1 MSEPDFLTTTRTAY
15 DTVAVDY
22 ESLLRDEL
30 AGNALDRALLGA
42 FAEDVLADGAGPVA
56 DLGCG
61 PGRVTTHLA
70 SLGLDVFG
78 LDLSS
83 AMVAVARER
92 LPELRFVV
100 GSLLELE
107 AAGIAPGSL
116 AGAVA
121 WYSIIHTPP
130 AHLPRVFAEFRRA
143 LRPGGRLLLAFQAG
157 DHRPKH
163 LERGYG
169 HEIDLDAYRLD
180 PDAIAG
186 LLAEA
191 GFVAG
196 TATIRQARA
205 PEPTPQAYLQVTTP
219 ED

>member
-1 MSEPDFLTTTRTAY
+1 MSEPDFLTATRTAY

-78 LDLSS
+78 LDLSP

-180 PDAIAG
+180 PDRIAG

-191 GFVAG
+191 GFVAD

>member
-1 MSEPDFLTTTRTAY
+1 MSEPDFLTATRTAY

-30 AGNALDRALLGA
+30 GGNALDRALLGA

-70 SLGLDVFG
+70 SIGLDVFG
-78 LDLSS
+78 LDLSP

-100 GSLLELE
+100 GSLLDLE
-107 AAGIAPGSL
+107 AAGIEPGSL

-130 AHLPRVFAEFRRA
+130 AHLPKVFAEFRRA

-157 DHRPKH
+157 DHRAKH

-180 PDAIAG
+180 PDTIAD
-186 LLAEA
+186 LLGEA

-196 TATIRQARA
+196 TATIRQARGL
-205 PEPTPQAYLQVTTP
+205 EPTPQAYLQVTTP
-219 ED
+219 DD

>member
-1 MSEPDFLTTTRTAY
+1 VSEPAFLTATRTAY

-42 FAEDVLADGAGPVA
+42 FAEDILADGAGPVA

-61 PGRVTTHLA
+61 PGRITTHIA
-70 SLGLDVFG
+70 ALGLDVFG
-78 LDLSS
+78 LDLSP

-92 LPELRFVV
+92 HPELRFVE
-100 GSLLELE
+100 GSLLDLR

-121 WYSIIHTPP
+121 WYSIIHTPTEQ
-130 AHLPRVFAEFRRA
+130 LSTVFAEFRRA

-180 PDAIAG
+180 PDTIAG
-186 LLAEA
+186 LLGEA
-191 GFVAG
+191 GFAAG
-196 TATIRQARA
+196 TATIRQARGG
-205 PEPTPQAYLQVTTP
+205 ESTPQAYLQVTKP
-219 ED
+219 DD